1 MGIVNIEYGS
11 FIKDKQFINSVSF
24 ELLPNTTLVLSQG
37 NEGLSMTMVDTS
49 TENTELSGVLDDEA
63 VEVLIRCLSLIKNQK
78 KPEEIEETEEQG

>member
-37 NEGLSMTMVDTS
+37 DEGLSMTMVDTS

-78 KPEEIEETEEQG
+78 KMINVEDAEEQG

>member
-1 MGIVNIEYGS
+1 MGIVNVEYGS

-37 NEGLSMTMVDTS
+37 DEGLSMTMVDTS
-49 TENTELSGVLDDEA
+49 IENTELSGVLDDEA

-78 KPEEIEETEEQG
+78 KMINVEDAEEQG

>member
-1 MGIVNIEYGS
+1 MGIVNVEYGS

-37 NEGLSMTMVDTS
+37 DEGLSMTMVDTS

-78 KPEEIEETEEQG
+78 KMINVEDAEEQG

>member
-1 MGIVNIEYGS
+1 MGIVNVEYGS

-24 ELLPNTTLVLSQG
+24 ELLPNTTLILSQG
-37 NEGLSMTMVDTS
+37 DEGLSMTMVDTS

-78 KPEEIEETEEQG
+78 KMINVEDAEEQG

>member
-1 MGIVNIEYGS
+1 MGIVNVEYGS

-24 ELLPNTTLVLSQG
+24 ELLPNTTLILSQG
-37 NEGLSMTMVDTS
+37 DEGLSMTMVDTS

-78 KPEEIEETEEQG
+78 KMINIEDAEEQG

>member
-1 MGIVNIEYGS
+1 MGSVNVEYGS

-78 KPEEIEETEEQG
+78 KMINVEDAEEQG

>member
-1 MGIVNIEYGS
+1 MGIVNVEYGS

-24 ELLPNTTLVLSQG
+24 ELLPNTTLILSQG
-37 NEGLSMTMVDTS
+37 DEGLSMTMVDTS

-78 KPEEIEETEEQG
+78 KMINAEDAEEQG

>member
-1 MGIVNIEYGS
+1 MGIVNVEYGS

-37 NEGLSMTMVDTS
+37 DEGLSMTMVDTS
-49 TENTELSGVLDDEA
+49 TENTELSCVLDDEA

-78 KPEEIEETEEQG
+78 KMINVEDAEEQG

>member
-1 MGIVNIEYGS
+1 MGIVNVEYGS

-37 NEGLSMTMVDTS
+37 DEGLSMTMVDAS

-78 KPEEIEETEEQG
+78 KMINVEDAEEQG

>member
-1 MGIVNIEYGS
+1 MGIVNVEYGS

-78 KPEEIEETEEQG
+78 KMINIEDAEE

>member
-1 MGIVNIEYGS
+1 MGIVNVEYGS

-37 NEGLSMTMVDTS
+37 DEGLSMTMVDAS

-78 KPEEIEETEEQG
+78 KMINIEGAEEQG

>member
-1 MGIVNIEYGS
+1 MGIVNVEYGS

-37 NEGLSMTMVDTS
+37 DEGLSMTMVDTS

-63 VEVLIRCLSLIKNQK
+63 VEVLIRCLSLKKNQK
-78 KPEEIEETEEQG
+78 KMINKEDAEEQG

>member
-1 MGIVNIEYGS
+1 MGIVNVEYGS

-37 NEGLSMTMVDTS
+37 DEGLSMTMVDAS

-78 KPEEIEETEEQG
+78 KMINIEDAEEQG

>member
-1 MGIVNIEYGS
+1 MGMVNVEYGS

-24 ELLPNTTLVLSQG
+24 ELLPNTTLILSQG
-37 NEGLSMTMVDTS
+37 DEGLSMTMVDTS

-78 KPEEIEETEEQG
+78 KMINIEDAEEQG

>member
-1 MGIVNIEYGS
+1 MGIVNVEYGS

-37 NEGLSMTMVDTS
+37 DEGLSMTMVDTS

-78 KPEEIEETEEQG
+78 KPEETEGTEEQG

>member
-1 MGIVNIEYGS
+1 MGIVNVEYGS

-37 NEGLSMTMVDTS
+37 DEGLSMTMVDTS

-78 KPEEIEETEEQG
+78 KMINIEDAEE

>member
-1 MGIVNIEYGS
+1 MGIVNVEYGS

-37 NEGLSMTMVDTS
+37 DEGLSMTMVDTS
-49 TENTELSGVLDDEA
+49 TENTELSGVLDNEA

-78 KPEEIEETEEQG
+78 KMINVEDAEEQG

>member
-1 MGIVNIEYGS
+1 MGIVNVEYGS

-37 NEGLSMTMVDTS
+37 DEGLSMTMVDTN

-78 KPEEIEETEEQG
+78 KMINVEDAEEQG

>member
-49 TENTELSGVLDDEA
+49 TENTELSGVLDDET

>member
-78 KPEEIEETEEQG
+78 KMINVEDAEEQG

>member
-1 MGIVNIEYGS
+1 MGIVNVEYGS

-37 NEGLSMTMVDTS
+37 DEGLSMTMVDTS

-63 VEVLIRCLSLIKNQK
+63 VEVLIKCLSLIKNQK
-78 KPEEIEETEEQG
+78 KMINVEDAEEQG

>member
-1 MGIVNIEYGS
+1 MGIVNVEYGS

-37 NEGLSMTMVDTS
+37 DEGLSMTMVDTS

-78 KPEEIEETEEQG
+78 KMINIEDAEEQG

>member
-24 ELLPNTTLVLSQG
+24 ELLPNTTLILSQG
-37 NEGLSMTMVDTS
+37 DEGLSMTMVDTS

-78 KPEEIEETEEQG
+78 KMINIEDAEE

>member
-1 MGIVNIEYGS
+1 MGIVNVEYGS

-24 ELLPNTTLVLSQG
+24 ELLPNTTLLLSQG
-37 NEGLSMTMVDTS
+37 DEGLSMTMVDTS

-78 KPEEIEETEEQG
+78 KMINVEDAEEQG

>member
-1 MGIVNIEYGS
+1 MGIVNVEYGS

-78 KPEEIEETEEQG
+78 KMINIEDAEEQG

>member
-1 MGIVNIEYGS
+1 MGIVNVEYGS
-11 FIKDKQFINSVSF
+11 FIKDKQFINSASF

-37 NEGLSMTMVDTS
+37 DEGLSMTMVDTS

-78 KPEEIEETEEQG
+78 KMINVEDTEEQG

>member
-1 MGIVNIEYGS
+1 MGIVNVEYGS

-37 NEGLSMTMVDTS
+37 DEGLSMTMVDTS

-78 KPEEIEETEEQG
+78 KSEETEGTEEQG